1 MTSEMSTIKEEKYRV
16 LWLLCKIRI
25 EEETSGQSREKQQTR
40 SFQVRE
46 VMHLSRQDPEG
57 LLGIKAFLC
66 PIPRVPKGRLT
77 QLLVGEKR
85 DEETMEEPYETTC
98 SLGAGSWFPLK
109 GNTEQYRA
117 LLQN

>member
-1 MTSEMSTIKEEKYRV
+1 M
-16 LWLLCKIRI
+16 I
-25 EEETSGQSREKQQTR
+25 EHTCNHVCTHTCTCAHTHAHTRTQTESKQD
-40 SFQVRE
+40 SVE
-46 VMHLSRQDPEG
+46 

-98 SLGAGSWFPLK
+98 SLGAGSWFPLQ
-109 GNTEQYRA
+109 GYT
-117 LLQN
+117 LLYL